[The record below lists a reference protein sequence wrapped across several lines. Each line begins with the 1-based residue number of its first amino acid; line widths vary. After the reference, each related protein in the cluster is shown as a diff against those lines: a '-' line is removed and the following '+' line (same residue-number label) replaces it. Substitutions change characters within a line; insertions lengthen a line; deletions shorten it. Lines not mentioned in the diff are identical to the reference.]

1 VVLFVPLS
9 RGGPVLVATIAR
21 PASTAPSPSETR
33 RKTMRIASG
42 NMVALGYGKY
52 VRSDRVAGLAPIE
65 EGRGPGQ
72 RTWVYLDDI
81 PEPFIASRSDG
92 AILRDLVD
100 PGQEAHR
107 GREQRQLLED
117 ILDTIDRL
125 DPVIRRIIRDQAQWD
140 LDRLEERIR
149 DGLGDG

>member
-1 VVLFVPLS
+1 
-9 RGGPVLVATIAR
+9 
-21 PASTAPSPSETR
+21 
-33 RKTMRIASG
+33 MRIEPG
-42 NMVALGYGKY
+42 HMVALGYGKY
-52 VRSDRVAGLAPIE
+52 VRSDRVAGLSPIE
-65 EGRGPGQ
+65 EGRGPGR

-81 PEPFIASRSDG
+81 PDPFVASRSDG

-100 PGQEAHR
+100 PDQESGGR

-125 DPVIRRIIRDQAQWD
+125 DPVIRRIIRDQARWD

-149 DGLGDG
+149 DGLGES